1 MNPEHRAYCASARW
15 AEILQEEI
23 LPWALGDR
31 DLGDDLLEVGAGPGM
46 STDVLRQLVPRLTA
60 VELDDRLAAALAA
73 RLAGTNVEVVHA
85 DATALPLESGRFSAV
100 TCFTMLHHVPSA
112 ESQDQLLGE
121 LRRVL
126 RPGGL
131 LVGSDSVAT
140 PELREFHEGDTYVPI
155 DPDTMAAR
163 LRQVGFMDVE
173 VQSSHPPAERFRF
186 LAHRPPERGGLDG

>member
-1 MNPEHRAYCASARW
+1 MNPEHLAFCASPEW
-15 AEILQEEI
+15 AQLLQEEI
-23 LPWALGDR
+23 LPWALGGS
-31 DLGDDLLEVGAGPGM
+31 DLGEDVLEVGAGPGM
-46 STDVLRQLVPRLTA
+46 STDVLRQLVGRLTA

-100 TCFTMLHHVPSA
+100 TCFTMLHHVPSV
-112 ESQDQLLGE
+112 ELQDQLLTE

-155 DPDTMAAR
+155 DPDTMVTR
-163 LRQVGFMDVE
+163 LRKVGLTDVV
-173 VQSSHPPAERFRF
+173 VQSSADRSTFRF
-186 LAHRPPERGGLDG
+186 LAHRQMV